1 MNSRLSISLLFVF
14 AFSLFSCGKKD
25 FSEQRGAFETF
36 AEMVQSGVKPL
47 GLSHA
52 MSAEEMD
59 QFFPEAEKIA
69 KQYGVKIQRE
79 PELIETSLF
88 SSDKVK
94 NKEVILIYAGNSLLA
109 YENLKQG
116 IADLKAKNE
125 YEGPKKEA
133 VSRRFGRL
141 LGYPVSRINSLLAE
155 NSEFRDLEDFGI
167 KGQELHWYYSD
178 LAKAKAFYKEKLGLK
193 LLAETDTS
201 ATFLIAGD
209 SKLVLNSLAGSGVTG
224 SEPKSVA
231 LALLTDDLQTWYD
244 HLLAQKVEI
253 KYTLKVKPEGAHDG
267 FVAVDPEGY
276 LLEFEMF
283 RQHPENEVLMTE
295 LSKMNPESTSL
306 GEKFSFRGSV
316 TWLYYKDM
324 LPAQLFVEEQL
335 GLQLSA
341 DQGWAKIY
349 GLSANSYLGLVDG
362 LRGMNTFSSE
372 KLIEVKLILDQP
384 TEWENYLQNHST
396 DSIRTSGN
404 FIDPGFYKFH
414 FQ

>member
-1 MNSRLSISLLFVF
+1 MISRYSFVILFISVFLLV
-14 AFSLFSCGKKD
+14 SCGKQD
-25 FSEQRGAFETF
+25 FSEQLGAFEVF
-36 AEMVQSGVKPL
+36 AEMVQSEVKPMA
-47 GLSHA
+47 LSHP
-52 MSAEEMD
+52 MSREEMD
-59 QFFPEAEKIA
+59 LFFPEAEKIA
-69 KQYGVKIQRE
+69 AEFGVKILRE

-88 SSDKVK
+88 SSEAVK
-94 NKEVILIYAGNSLLA
+94 DKEVILIYIGNSLSA
-109 YENLKQG
+109 YENLKQE
-116 IADLKAKNE
+116 IENLKVKNE
-125 YEGPKKEA
+125 FGGPNKEA
-133 VSRRFGRL
+133 LSRRFGRL

-155 NSEFRDLEDFGI
+155 NTEFRDLEDFGI

-178 LAKAKAFYKEKLGLK
+178 LAKAKAFYSEKLGLK
-193 LLAETDTS
+193 LLSETETS

-209 SKLVLNSLAGSGVTG
+209 SKLVLNAIAGSGFKG

-283 RQHPENEVLMTE
+283 RQHPENEILMPE
-295 LSKMNPESTSL
+295 LAQMNPESTSL

-335 GLQLSA
+335 GLKLST

-362 LRGMNTFSSE
+362 LRGMNTFSQE
-372 KLIEVKLILDQP
+372 KLIQVKLILDKP
-384 TEWENYLQNHST
+384 AEWENYLKTNSN
-396 DSIRTSGN
+396 DSIRSSGT
-404 FIDPGFYKFH
+404 FRDPGLYTFL

>member
-1 MNSRLSISLLFVF
+1 MNSRISILLLFVL
-14 AFSLFSCGKKD
+14 AFFLFSCGKPD
-25 FSEQRGAFETF
+25 FSEQRGAFEVF

-47 GLSHA
+47 ALSHP

-59 QFFPEAEKIA
+59 QFLPEAEKITL
-69 KQYGVKIQRE
+69 KYEVKIHRE
-79 PELIETSLF
+79 PHLLETSLF
-88 SSDKVK
+88 NSGVVAD
-94 NKEVILIYAGNSLLA
+94 KEVILIYSGNTLFA
-109 YENLKQG
+109 YESLKQE
-116 IADLKAKNE
+116 IENLKAKNE
-125 YEGPKKEA
+125 FDGPKKEA
-133 VSRRFGRL
+133 LSRRFGRL

-178 LAKAKAFYKEKLGLK
+178 LAKAKSFYKEKLGLK
-193 LLAETDTS
+193 LLSETEIS

-209 SKLVLNSLAGSGVTG
+209 SRLVVNSIAGSGFKG

-231 LALLTDDLQTWYD
+231 LALLTDDLQIWYN
-244 HLLAQKVEI
+244 HLLVQKVEI
-253 KYTLKVKPEGAHDG
+253 KYTLKIKPEGAHDG

-283 RQHPENEVLMTE
+283 RQHPENERLMIE
-295 LSKMNPESTSL
+295 LSKMNPEPTSL
-306 GEKFSFRGSV
+306 GEKFSFRASV

-335 GLQLSA
+335 GLQMSA

-362 LRGMNTFSSE
+362 LRGMNTFSPE
-372 KLIEVKLILDQP
+372 KLIQVKLILDKP
-384 TEWENYLQNHST
+384 TEWENYLKNHST

-404 FIDPGFYKFH
+404 FMDPGFYKFH

>member
-1 MNSRLSISLLFVF
+1 MISKLSFLLLTILAF
-14 AFSLFSCGKKD
+14 AFFSCGKQD
-25 FSEQRGAFETF
+25 LSEQRGAFEEF
-36 AEMVQSGVKPL
+36 AEMVQSGVKPMA
-47 GLSHA
+47 LSHPMNA
-52 MSAEEMD
+52 AEMD

-69 KQYGVKIQRE
+69 EKYGVKIQRE
-79 PELIETSLF
+79 PELIESSLF
-88 SSDKVK
+88 STEAVK
-94 NKEVILIYAGNSLLA
+94 DKEVILIYSGNSLFA
-109 YENLKQG
+109 YENLKDE
-116 IADLKAKNE
+116 IEELKAKNE
-125 YEGPKKEA
+125 FTGPKREA
-133 VSRRFGRL
+133 LSRRFGRL
-141 LGYPVSRINSLLAE
+141 LGYPVSRINNLLAE

-178 LAKAKAFYKEKLGLK
+178 LGKAKAFYGEKLGLK
-193 LLAETDTS
+193 LLSETATS
-201 ATFLIAGD
+201 ASFLIAGD
-209 SKLVLNSLAGSGVTG
+209 SKLVLNSISGSGFTG

-231 LALLTDDLQTWYD
+231 LALLTDDLQIWYD
-244 HLLAQKVEI
+244 RLLAQKVEI

-283 RQHPENEVLMTE
+283 RQHPENEILMPE
-295 LSKMNPESTSL
+295 LAQMNPEPTSL

-335 GLQLSA
+335 GLNLST

-362 LRGMNTFSSE
+362 LRGMNTFSPE
-372 KLIEVKLILDQP
+372 KLIQVKLILDKP
-384 TEWENYLQNHST
+384 AEWEKYLKTNSN
-396 DSIRTSGN
+396 DSIRLSGT
-404 FIDPGFYKFH
+404 FRDPASYTFL